1 MATVTMELLRKNL
14 DQPDE
19 VRELPKTRVEVVRL
33 GGYTIMRARFEPGWR
48 WSEHVKPT
56 VGTGSCEVR
65 HVGYVISGQLATRM
79 NDGTEIIFRPGD
91 FAVIPAGHD
100 GWVVGNE
107 PAVFIDFE
115 GGEQYGKR

>member
-1 MATVTMELLRKNL
+1 M
-14 DQPDE
+14 
-19 VRELPKTRVEVVRL
+19 
-33 GGYTIMRARFEPGWR
+33 
-48 WSEHVKPT
+48 
-56 VGTGSCEVR
+56 R